1 MSAHIS
7 IVRDTSL
14 RASEAWR
21 RLTDWERHGD
31 SVPLTRV
38 TVTTPPPDAAGTV
51 FVARTGVG
59 RFGFDDPMEVVAWQ
73 PPRRCRME
81 KRGRV
86 VTGWAEFEV
95 RALGD
100 GGSRV
105 EWREELR
112 VRGVPRAADRVVAA
126 AGRWVFGRAV
136 DGLLDD
142 TLDDALDG
150 TGEGATGDVTG
161 AAGETS
167 PHGQ

>member
-1 MSAHIS
+1 MSARIR
-7 IVRDTSL
+7 IVRDTPL
-14 RASEAWR
+14 RAAEAWR

-59 RFGFDDPMEVVAWQ
+59 RWGFDDPMEIVAWQ

-100 GGSRV
+100 GGARV

-126 AGRWVFGRAV
+126 AGRWMFGRAV
-136 DGLLDD
+136 DALLDD
-142 TLDDALDG
+142 AGGDPEDG
-150 TGEGATGDVTG
+150 PAGDVTG
-161 AAGETS
+161 ETS
-167 PHGQ
+167 PRQG

>member
-1 MSAHIS
+1 MTAQIS

-14 RASEAWR
+14 RAAEAWA

-59 RFGFDDPMEVVAWQ
+59 RWGFDDPMEIVAWQ

-136 DGLLDD
+136 DGLLCDSED
-142 TLDDALDG
+142 EVTEDDAP
-150 TGEGATGDVTG
+150 
-161 AAGETS
+161 GETS
-167 PHGQ
+167 PHRL